1 MTNKEMA
8 VELSQTNR
16 ILQALSITSTYD
28 NLVKLASVME
38 SIDRV
43 ISVLNEKP
51 EPPEPAPAPEAE

>member
-8 VELSQTNR
+8 VELSQTNK
-16 ILQALSITSTYD
+16 ILQALNITSTYD
-28 NLVKLASVME
+28 NLVKLASAME

-51 EPPEPAPAPEAE
+51 EPPEPEPAPEAE